1 MILINSFNN
10 LKTTKFAP
18 LMKFIYLSII
28 LLLANC
34 QNSSQVQNITS
45 EQFTEK
51 INAGT
56 NIQILD
62 VRTEEEY
69 NSGHILNAI
78 HIDVNQDNFEA
89 KVGQLYKDVPTVVY
103 CHSGSRSQTAID
115 LMSKM
120 GFKELN
126 NLEGGIMV
134 WKRNN
139 FPVTAPSSPKEKYI
153 GDDISTF
160 KEAIKGS
167 KLVMADFNAE
177 WCGPCKMMKPYIDL
191 FKETKKD
198 DVTIYAIDT
207 DVHQE
212 LGQEY
217 KINSL
222 PTIILFKNN
231 EIVYQNIGYM
241 TKEDLES
248 VINQYK

>member
-1 MILINSFNN
+1 
-10 LKTTKFAP
+10 
-18 LMKFIYLSII
+18 MKFIYLSII
-28 LLLANC
+28 ALLVNC
-34 QNSSQVQNITS
+34 QSSTKIKSLTS
-45 EQFTEK
+45 EQFSEK
-51 INAGT
+51 ISSGS

-62 VRTEEEY
+62 VRTEEEF

-78 HIDVNQDNFEA
+78 NIDVNQDNFEA
-89 KVGQLYKDVPTVVY
+89 KVGQLYKDVPTIVY

-126 NLEGGIMV
+126 NLEGGIML

-139 FPVTAPSSPKEKYI
+139 MSVTPPSAPKENYA

-160 KEAIKGS
+160 KDAIKGS
-167 KLVMADFNAE
+167 KLILADFNAE
-177 WCGPCKMMKPYIDL
+177 WCGPCKMMKPYIEL
-191 FKETKKD
+191 FKDTKKD

-212 LGQEY
+212 LSAEY
-217 KINSL
+217 KIESL
-222 PTIILFKNN
+222 PTIMLFKNN
-231 EIVYQNIGYM
+231 EVVYQNIGYM

>member
-1 MILINSFNN
+1 
-10 LKTTKFAP
+10 
-18 LMKFIYLSII
+18 MKLIYLSII
-28 LLLANC
+28 ALLVNC
-34 QNSSQVQNITS
+34 QSTTKIKSLTS
-45 EQFTEK
+45 EQFSKK
-51 INAGT
+51 ISSGS

-62 VRTEEEY
+62 VRTEEEF

-78 HIDVNQDNFEA
+78 NIDVNQDNFEA
-89 KVGQLYKDVPTVVY
+89 KVGQLYKDVPTIVY

-126 NLEGGIMV
+126 NLEGGIML

-139 FPVTAPSSPKEKYI
+139 MSVTPPSAPKENYA

-160 KEAIKGS
+160 KDAIKGS
-167 KLVMADFNAE
+167 KLILADFNAE
-177 WCGPCKMMKPYIDL
+177 WCGPCKMMKPYIEL
-191 FKETKKD
+191 FKETKKE

-212 LGQEY
+212 LSAEY
-217 KINSL
+217 KIESL
-222 PTIILFKNN
+222 PTIMLFKNN
-231 EIVYQNIGYM
+231 EVVYQNIGYM